1 VKKPYSI
8 DIAQNRGV
16 VRERLVVHLEN
27 DGITF
32 SDTNDKHVM
41 IHSLELGRLFDSAFG
56 EKAYEK
62 RLPPDFVQYPLPWL
76 QVMLAGLLDGG
87 GTVERHKDGPD
98 MIGVDTTS
106 FALAQQTVVVCAM
119 LGVPAGLVLTPNR
132 ELTRH
137 QGFKVRIKMTDDA
150 QRKLSASVKVQSIER
165 GTFNQH
171 FELSGKRLVGVC
183 REVLYTD
190 SYVYDATTETG
201 TLYVSGLKSHNTGGT
216 AASKTEIVDEFDRV
230 KTLLRFPKTLR
241 GSATLSQVNGKVE
254 KIQKDPAGG
263 HNVFIGGQRH
273 YVPSSRGVPM
283 YNGRVLRKGTQVRK
297 GLPLSSGPVNP
308 HEMLPLTGIEPVQ
321 GYLSSEL
328 HNIYGSHGIRRR
340 NSEVVV
346 KALTN
351 LTQVEDPGS
360 HGGFL
365 RGDFVPQTTVANLNR
380 KAPRGTKPIRHRPVL
395 KGVDVLPL
403 EMQEDWMARLNHE
416 RIQQTVVDAAQQGW
430 TTSIHGKH
438 PIPAVVYGAE
448 IGKGKPGEY

>member
-1 VKKPYSI
+1 
-8 DIAQNRGV
+8 
-16 VRERLVVHLEN
+16 
-27 DGITF
+27 
-32 SDTNDKHVM
+32 
-41 IHSLELGRLFDSAFG
+41 
-56 EKAYEK
+56 
-62 RLPPDFVQYPLPWL
+62 
-76 QVMLAGLLDGG
+76 
-87 GTVERHKDGPD
+87 
-98 MIGVDTTS
+98 
-106 FALAQQTVVVCAM
+106 
-119 LGVPAGLVLTPNR
+119 
-132 ELTRH
+132 
-137 QGFKVRIKMTDDA
+137 
-150 QRKLSASVKVQSIER
+150 
-165 GTFNQH
+165 
-171 FELSGKRLVGVC
+171 
-183 REVLYTD
+183 
-190 SYVYDATTETG
+190 
-201 TLYVSGLKSHNTGGT
+201 
-216 AASKTEIVDEFDRV
+216 
-230 KTLLRFPKTLR
+230 
-241 GSATLSQVNGKVE
+241 
-254 KIQKDPAGG
+254 
-263 HNVFIGGQRH
+263 
-273 YVPSSRGVPM
+273 M